1 MLPQRVGKQLARNAD
16 TKLCP
21 TSLILT
27 FPLTKQAFRFN
38 QLVSKTAIDGCNR
51 NAAGQSPHIRHK
63 VAHFNMPIS
72 SPYQHTDSLAN
83 FVV

>member
-1 MLPQRVGKQLARNAD
+1 MLPQRVVEQLARNSD

-21 TSLILT
+21 TSIILT
-27 FPLTKQAFRFN
+27 FSLTKQAINFN

-63 VAHFNMPIS
+63 VADFQPVS
-72 SPYQHTDSLAN
+72 TY
-83 FVV
+83 